1 MCAIAGI
8 WSFGARLPR
17 EVPERFTN
25 AMTHRGP
32 DGTDLHEEAQVGLWL
47 GHRRLS
53 ILDLSEAGKQ
63 PMTCEDGRYWIAFNG
78 EIFNFLELR
87 KELQLSG
94 STFHSD
100 CDTEVILAAYQQWG
114 PECQLKFNGMW
125 AFAIWDRARQE
136 LFLSR
141 DRFGIKPLYYL
152 ANDRWFCFA
161 SELKAFLHLTGFD
174 ARENTAALATMIRNV
189 SAVEPTGETLLTGV
203 RKLLPGHSCL
213 VRKSSVE
220 TKRWWN
226 TLDHLPAVP
235 QSFEEQVEHFRE
247 LFLDSCRLRLR
258 SDVPVATCLSGGLDS
273 SSVLC
278 SLAELNRQGAE
289 ARAAHDWQSAFV
301 ASFPGATQDETE
313 FAKAA
318 VAHAGARPH
327 FRQFHQDE
335 IIATLAKVVYDFE
348 EVSTTLPTPVWSIYK
363 SVKEGGATVSL
374 DGHGAD
380 ELLAGYVG
388 YTSIALRGSGGFLH
402 PRRTIDLVRT
412 FRDLYSDEGPQK
424 PPGNWNLF
432 SESDPIL
439 RFIRKQTQSIT
450 KRFQRAANP
459 AATHNFR
466 RWVQPHELIAT
477 APPPDIPLRG
487 LNRQLYLD
495 FHYTKLPAILRNFDR
510 CSMAHGVEVRMP
522 FMDWRLVCFLFALPE
537 ASKVG
542 GGFTKR
548 ILREAMR
555 GILPESIRTRKLKLG
570 FNSPLPEWFSREL
583 RSWLLA
589 TLEEKSFLESNLWR
603 GREVRDFVRS
613 RLNSTGLDWA
623 ESSHVWTLVHA
634 HLWRKHFLHHR

>member
-8 WSFGARLPR
+8 WSFESRLPR
-17 EVPERFTN
+17 EVIERFTN

-32 DGTDLHEEAQVGLWL
+32 DATDLHEEPQSGLWL

-53 ILDLSEAGKQ
+53 ILDLSDAGKQ
-63 PMTCEDGRYWIAFNG
+63 PMPYDQGRYWIAYNG

-94 STFHSD
+94 AEFHTD
-100 CDTEVILAAYQQWG
+100 CDTEVILAAYQRWG

-141 DRFGIKPLYYL
+141 DRFGIKPLYCL
-152 ANDRWFCFA
+152 ANERWFCFA
-161 SELKAFLHLTGFD
+161 SELKAFLHLDGLET
-174 ARENTAALATMIRNV
+174 RENTAALATMLRNV
-189 SAVEPTGETLLTGV
+189 SALESTPETLLQGV
-203 RKLLPGHSCL
+203 RKILPGHSCL
-213 VRKSSVE
+213 VRKGTVQ
-220 TKRWWN
+220 TQRWWN
-226 TLDHLPAVP
+226 TLDHLPSVP
-235 QSFEEQVEHFRE
+235 SSFEEQVEHFRN

-278 SLAELNRQGAE
+278 SLAELSRRGADS
-289 ARAAHDWQSAFV
+289 RAAHDWQSAFI

-313 FAKAA
+313 YAKSA
-318 VAHAGARPH
+318 VAHAGARAH
-327 FRQFHQDE
+327 IRQFHQEE
-335 IIATLAKVVYDFE
+335 ILTTLPRVIYDFE
-348 EVSTTLPTPVWSIYK
+348 EISTTLPTPVWSIYK
-363 SVKEGGATVSL
+363 SVKAGGATVSL

-388 YTSIALRGSGGFLH
+388 YTSVALRSSGGLRH
-402 PRRTIDLVRT
+402 PGRTMDLVRT

-424 PPGNWNLF
+424 PPSTWALV

-439 RFIRKQTQSIT
+439 RFVRKQAGSVS
-450 KRFQRAANP
+450 KRFHRATNS
-459 AATHNFR
+459 ATGHNYR
-466 RWVQPHELIAT
+466 RWLEPHELVPPAA
-477 APPPDIPLRG
+477 APKLPFQG

-495 FHYTKLPAILRNFDR
+495 FHFTKLPAILRNFDR

-537 ASKVG
+537 SSKVG
-542 GGFTKR
+542 GGYTKR
-548 ILREAMR
+548 VLREAMR

-570 FNSPLPEWFSREL
+570 FNSPLPEWFSGEL
-583 RSWLLA
+583 RDWLLA
-589 TLEEKSFLESNLWR
+589 TLEEKTFLESDLWR
-603 GREVRDFVRS
+603 GREVRDFVKI
-613 RLNSTGLDWA
+613 RLASGQLTWA
-623 ESSHVWTLVHA
+623 ESSHVWTLLHA
-634 HLWRKHFLHHR
+634 HLWRKHFLHRR